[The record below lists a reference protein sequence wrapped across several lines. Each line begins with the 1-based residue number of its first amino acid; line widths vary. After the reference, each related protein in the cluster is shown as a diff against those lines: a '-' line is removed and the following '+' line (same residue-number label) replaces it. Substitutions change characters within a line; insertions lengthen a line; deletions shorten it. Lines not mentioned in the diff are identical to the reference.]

1 MEPFRYR
8 FCCEADLQIL
18 RPALSAEGWNRLSNL
33 LRTGCTT
40 PDWIILGFERGALT
54 GILVLAAPANLEFP
68 VEIIHL
74 RVPRG
79 HQDFAGVLF
88 ESAIEKARALGAYEL
103 FCYDLDDAVD
113 ATFLPALGFREW
125 RKAVRFDSGAATER
139 TFPRLLFA
147 PVRDFKR
154 QAIVALIA
162 QASEHSA
169 DMQIQYYRRH
179 LGELGDAEMTLQIM
193 ESARYDQRWWRVSLN
208 TSGQPIGI
216 ILPIVAFGEPTIG
229 FVGVSSRHRGGGVG
243 AGLLSEARSL
253 MRRHGYPTLSAE
265 TDAQNIPMHRALVKS
280 GFTRRWQ
287 KQEWRILFAEG
298 RSTEKFSRVAK

>member
-1 MEPFRYR
+1 MNPSGMERFRHR
-8 FCCEADLQIL
+8 FCCEADLQML
-18 RPALSAEGWNRLSNL
+18 RSALSAEGWNRLSNL
-33 LRTGCTT
+33 QQTACTT

-79 HQDFAGVLF
+79 HQDFIGVLF
-88 ESAIEKARALGAYEL
+88 ESAMEKAEALGAGEL
-103 FCYDLDDAVD
+103 FCYDLEDAVD

-125 RKAVRFDSGAATER
+125 RKTVRFDSGPATER
-139 TFPRLLFA
+139 TSPGLRFA
-147 PVRDFKR
+147 PVSDFKR

-179 LGELGDAEMTLQIM
+179 LGELGDAEMTLQLM
-193 ESARYDQRWWRVSLN
+193 ESARYDQSWWRVGLH

-216 ILPIVAFGEPTIG
+216 ILPVVAFAEPTIG
-229 FVGVSSRHRGGGVG
+229 FVGVSSRHRGRGVG
-243 AGLLSEARSL
+243 AGLLCEARSL
-253 MRRHGYPTLSAE
+253 MKRQGYPTLSAE
-265 TDAQNIPMHRALVKS
+265 TDAQNISMHRSLVKS

-287 KQEWRILFAEG
+287 KQEWRIVFAEG
-298 RSTEKFSRVAK
+298 RSC